1 MRAALG
7 MMAAAVLWTACG
19 GGENNPGGGGAMTA
33 SIDGQAFSSSQ
44 LASASAASSSMVSV
58 YTIIGARL
66 LSGTTAQSISLSL
79 YNIAGPGTYP
89 LGVNSTN
96 FGGIGTVAEGATAW
110 TTPLSGAAGTVN
122 ITSLT
127 PTRIAGTFS
136 FNAAEVVNPSS
147 TKSVTNGAF
156 DMPVTGT
163 PGTVQPY
170 QGSSMKATLGGTSWI
185 GAT

>member
-19 GGENNPGGGGAMTA
+19 GGENNPGGGNAMTA

-136 FNAAEVVNPSS
+136 FNAAE
-147 TKSVTNGAF
+147 
-156 DMPVTGT
+156 
-163 PGTVQPY
+163 
-170 QGSSMKATLGGTSWI
+170 
-185 GAT
+185 